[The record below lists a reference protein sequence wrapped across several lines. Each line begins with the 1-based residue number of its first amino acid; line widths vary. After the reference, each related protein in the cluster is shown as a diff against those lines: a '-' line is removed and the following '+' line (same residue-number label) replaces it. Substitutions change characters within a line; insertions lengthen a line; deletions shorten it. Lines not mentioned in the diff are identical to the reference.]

1 MVGTLNHITC
11 NAYSPKGVETLIH
24 RKCPEKE
31 FNSVFVMILDC
42 KTVVFGCFRKAR
54 SAVSMILEWE
64 AREPHMPCGRV
75 RRENDCWLFI
85 QQIRS
90 KQGPY
95 NVTEVT
101 EIAWQLHPH
110 LNFDTLDALFWCK
123 ICYVV
128 VEGMKFCSLVQ
139 WWFGKD
145 ERFCFSVN
153 CRMCPCQKRLK
164 SVKWIKQHRKNRPQ
178 VEEESQRSE
187 SIGQLQIVCLLF

>member
-1 MVGTLNHITC
+1 
-11 NAYSPKGVETLIH
+11 
-24 RKCPEKE
+24 
-31 FNSVFVMILDC
+31 MILDC

-101 EIAWQLHPH
+101 EIAWQLHP
-110 LNFDTLDALFWCK
+110 NTKFDTLDALF
-123 ICYVV
+123 
-128 VEGMKFCSLVQ
+128 
-139 WWFGKD
+139 
-145 ERFCFSVN
+145 
-153 CRMCPCQKRLK
+153 
-164 SVKWIKQHRKNRPQ
+164 
-178 VEEESQRSE
+178 
-187 SIGQLQIVCLLF
+187 